1 MAAQIHPEE
10 ARSRSD
16 FAIENDGTLE
26 QLRERTGEV
35 YSVLLARTTEVR

>member
-1 MAAQIHPEE
+1 MTLDDIEHRMAAQIHPEE

-26 QLRERTGEV
+26 ANANANAV
-35 YSVLLARTTEVR
+35 A